1 MKNLLLI
8 LVLSLFSIQSFAAG
22 CPDGSEPV
30 KSISADGTYFVY
42 NCGGG
47 IEQSSSSTNS
57 NIKSLAGIDI
67 ENDPNLD
74 FFRPPQMPYPVN
86 KLLQHKEDWQ
96 MADFNNDGYTDVIYI
111 GGMQANQLTEE
122 ELKILAEK
130 SEIKG
135 ITTGDACGDVACSGV
150 KPLPQLFL
158 GDENHNLTY
167 ANELIIDNREDP
179 GMSLGKN
186 ILVADYN
193 NDGVLDFYIPDH
205 GLGTH
210 DGVRDSYFLSQ
221 SNGTWLESSSTHLS
235 HDNFVVFDHGGAVG
249 DIDNDGDMDV
259 VITNTGPSS
268 YGTNTRLWCLMN
280 DGTGYL
286 KKRGC
291 GGHFSFAI
299 ELGDMDG
306 DGDLD
311 LVQAGLEQSDCKHC
325 NITGIV
331 WNDGRG
337 NFSKNNTTHLPQH
350 PEVYFNVPEVSMAD
364 LDNDGDLDIVLSRAG
379 RLYVGT
385 AVSIIE
391 NLGSR
396 KFKDRGLIELRP
408 APAGYVS
415 NYENNPW
422 NNFVMMIKFRDLDK
436 DGNMDVS
443 FWSGQSKHTN
453 GMVLLNEGNFN
464 FLHYMLSENGELLSI
479 TDIEK
484 EKAKLTA
491 ELENKQEE
499 EKEKAK
505 RTAELKKSQKEEK
518 AKRLAE
524 ERENN
529 KNNFKYSTR
538 YFKSQLKLLESQNNV
553 EVCNAISK
561 EFYTG
566 DYYSRTKKKTYFFVS
581 LDSNGKDC
589 HYEWSTNIGNTL
601 SRCETNTKFDG
612 KCTIYAL
619 GNNIVWGNPQLYKEL
634 TGKK

>member
-1 MKNLLLI
+1 MKKLVLLL
-8 LVLSLFSIQSFAAG
+8 LLSFFSAQSLAG
-22 CPDGSEPV
+22 SCPDGSEPV

-193 NDGVLDFYIPDH
+193 NDGVLDFYIADH

-364 LDNDGDLDIVLSRAG
+364 LDIDGDLDIVLSRVG
-379 RLYVGT
+379 HLYAGT

-408 APAGYVS
+408 APKGY
-415 NYENNPW
+415 EAIHEANPW
-422 NNFVMMIKFRDLDK
+422 NGYINMIKFRDLNK
-436 DGNMDVS
+436 DGDMDVYMGGPS
-443 FWSGQSKHTN
+443 PTTN
-453 GMVLLNEGNFN
+453 GMVLLNEGDFN
-464 FLHYMLSENGELLSI
+464 FLHYMLSENGELSPI
-479 TDIEK
+479 TDIE
-484 EKAKLTA
+484 EERAKRIAGLKK
-491 ELENKQEE
+491 KQE
-499 EKEKAK
+499 
-505 RTAELKKSQKEEK
+505 EEK
-518 AKRLAE
+518 AKRLAK
-524 ERENN
+524 ERENK
-529 KNNFKYSTR
+529 KNNFKYSSR
-538 YFKSQLKLLESQNNV
+538 NFKTQLNLLSTQFSQVCDNV
-553 EVCNAISK
+553 LR
-561 EFYTG
+561 EFNSG
-566 DYYSRTKKKTYFFVS
+566 DYKGRTKKNTYFFVTR
-581 LDSNGKDC
+581 DSNGKDC
-589 HYEWSTNIGNTL
+589 HYEWASNEGNAL
-601 SRCETNTKFDG
+601 RRCKQNNETDG

-619 GNNIVWGNPQLYKEL
+619 GDNIVWGNPTLYKEL
-634 TGKK
+634 TGRK

>member
-1 MKNLLLI
+1 MKKLFLI
-8 LVLSLFSIQSFAAG
+8 LILSFFSVQGFAAG

-30 KSISADGTYFVY
+30 KSISADGTYFVF
-42 NCGGG
+42 NCGGDSN
-47 IEQSSSSTNS
+47 EQSPSSSSSS
-57 NIKSLAGIDI
+57 NTKALAGIDI
-67 ENDPNLD
+67 ENDPETD
-74 FFRPPQMPYPVN
+74 FFRPPMKGYLN
-86 KLLQHKEDWQ
+86 FQHKEDWQ
-96 MADFNNDGYTDVIYI
+96 MADFNNDGYADIIYI
-111 GGMQANQLTEE
+111 GGMHTNQLTDE
-122 ELKILAEK
+122 ELQILAEK
-130 SEIKG
+130 SEIIG
-135 ITTGDACGDVACSGV
+135 ITTGDACGDVACSGA

>member
-8 LVLSLFSIQSFAAG
+8 LVLSFLSIQSFAAG

-30 KSISADGTYFVY
+30 KSVSDDGSYFVY

-96 MADFNNDGYTDVIYI
+96 MADLNNDGYADVIYI

-408 APAGYVS
+408 APKGY
-415 NYENNPW
+415 EAIHEANPW
-422 NNFVMMIKFRDLDK
+422 NGYINMIKFRDLNK
-436 DGNMDVS
+436 DGDMDVYMGGPS
-443 FWSGQSKHTN
+443 PTTN
-453 GMVLLNEGNFN
+453 GMVLLNEGDFN
-464 FLHYMLSENGELLSI
+464 FLHYMLSENGELSPI
-479 TDIEK
+479 TDIE
-484 EKAKLTA
+484 
-491 ELENKQEE
+491 EE
-499 EKEKAK
+499 RAK
-505 RTAELKKSQKEEK
+505 RIAELKKKQEE
-518 AKRLAE
+518 
-524 ERENN
+524 
-529 KNNFKYSTR
+529 
-538 YFKSQLKLLESQNNV
+538 
-553 EVCNAISK
+553 
-561 EFYTG
+561 
-566 DYYSRTKKKTYFFVS
+566 
-581 LDSNGKDC
+581 
-589 HYEWSTNIGNTL
+589 
-601 SRCETNTKFDG
+601 
-612 KCTIYAL
+612 
-619 GNNIVWGNPQLYKEL
+619 
-634 TGKK
+634 

>member
-1 MKNLLLI
+1 
-8 LVLSLFSIQSFAAG
+8 
-22 CPDGSEPV
+22 
-30 KSISADGTYFVY
+30 
-42 NCGGG
+42 
-47 IEQSSSSTNS
+47 
-57 NIKSLAGIDI
+57 
-67 ENDPNLD
+67 
-74 FFRPPQMPYPVN
+74 
-86 KLLQHKEDWQ
+86 
-96 MADFNNDGYTDVIYI
+96 
-111 GGMQANQLTEE
+111 
-122 ELKILAEK
+122 
-130 SEIKG
+130 
-135 ITTGDACGDVACSGV
+135 
-150 KPLPQLFL
+150 
-158 GDENHNLTY
+158 
-167 ANELIIDNREDP
+167 
-179 GMSLGKN
+179 
-186 ILVADYN
+186 
-193 NDGVLDFYIPDH
+193 
-205 GLGTH
+205 
-210 DGVRDSYFLSQ
+210 
-221 SNGTWLESSSTHLS
+221 
-235 HDNFVVFDHGGAVG
+235 
-249 DIDNDGDMDV
+249 
-259 VITNTGPSS
+259 
-268 YGTNTRLWCLMN
+268 
-280 DGTGYL
+280 
-286 KKRGC
+286 
-291 GGHFSFAI
+291 
-299 ELGDMDG
+299 
-306 DGDLD
+306 
-311 LVQAGLEQSDCKHC
+311 
-325 NITGIV
+325 
-331 WNDGRG
+331 
-337 NFSKNNTTHLPQH
+337 
-350 PEVYFNVPEVSMAD
+350 MAD

>member
-179 GMSLGKN
+179 GISLGKN

-193 NDGVLDFYIPDH
+193 NDSVLDFYIPDH

-491 ELENKQEE
+491 EHENKQEE

>member
-1 MKNLLLI
+1 MKKLVLLL
-8 LVLSLFSIQSFAAG
+8 LLSFFSAQSLAG
-22 CPDGSEPV
+22 SCPDGSEPV

-364 LDNDGDLDIVLSRAG
+364 LDIDGDLDIVLSRVG
-379 RLYVGT
+379 HLYAGT

-619 GNNIVWGNPQLYKEL
+619 GDNIVWGNPQLYKEL
-634 TGKK
+634 TGRE

>member
-1 MKNLLLI
+1 MKKLLLLLI
-8 LVLSLFSIQSFAAG
+8 LSFFSAQGYAG
-22 CPDGSEPV
+22 SCPDGSEPV

-484 EKAKLTA
+484 EKAKITA

-561 EFYTG
+561 EFYAG

-619 GNNIVWGNPQLYKEL
+619 GDNIVWGNPQLYKEL

>member
-311 LVQAGLEQSDCKHC
+311 LVQAD
-325 NITGIV
+325 
-331 WNDGRG
+331 
-337 NFSKNNTTHLPQH
+337 
-350 PEVYFNVPEVSMAD
+350 
-364 LDNDGDLDIVLSRAG
+364 
-379 RLYVGT
+379 
-385 AVSIIE
+385 
-391 NLGSR
+391 
-396 KFKDRGLIELRP
+396 
-408 APAGYVS
+408 
-415 NYENNPW
+415 W
-422 NNFVMMIKFRDLDK
+422 NNQIVNTAILLELFGTMVEAILVKITLLTSHNTLKFISMYL
-436 DGNMDVS
+436 
-443 FWSGQSKHTN
+443 
-453 GMVLLNEGNFN
+453 
-464 FLHYMLSENGELLSI
+464 
-479 TDIEK
+479 
-484 EKAKLTA
+484 
-491 ELENKQEE
+491 
-499 EKEKAK
+499 
-505 RTAELKKSQKEEK
+505 KSQWQ
-518 AKRLAE
+518 
-524 ERENN
+524 
-529 KNNFKYSTR
+529 T
-538 YFKSQLKLLESQNNV
+538 
-553 EVCNAISK
+553 
-561 EFYTG
+561 
-566 DYYSRTKKKTYFFVS
+566 
-581 LDSNGKDC
+581 
-589 HYEWSTNIGNTL
+589 
-601 SRCETNTKFDG
+601 
-612 KCTIYAL
+612 
-619 GNNIVWGNPQLYKEL
+619 
-634 TGKK
+634 

>member
-8 LVLSLFSIQSFAAG
+8 LVLSVFSIQSFAG
-22 CPDGSEPV
+22 SCPDGSEPV
-30 KSISADGTYFVY
+30 KSVSEDGTYFVF
-42 NCGGG
+42 NCGGSD
-47 IEQSSSSTNS
+47 EQASSSGS
-57 NIKSLAGIDI
+57 NTKPLAGIDI
-67 ENDPNLD
+67 ENDPEID
-74 FFRPPQMPYPVN
+74 FFRPPMKGYLN
-86 KLLQHKEDWQ
+86 FHMKEDWQ
-96 MADFNNDGYTDVIYI
+96 MADFNNDGYADVIYI
-111 GGMQANQLTEE
+111 GGMHTNQLTDE

-130 SEIKG
+130 ADIKG
-135 ITTGDACGDVACSGV
+135 VTTGDACGDVACSGA

-167 ANELIIDNREDP
+167 AKELIIDNRKDP

-193 NDGVLDFYIPDH
+193 NDSVLDFYIPDH

-280 DGTGYL
+280 DGTGFL

-299 ELGDMDG
+299 ELGDFDG

-311 LVQAGLEQSDCKHC
+311 LLQAGLEKSDCKHC

-331 WNDGRG
+331 WNDGRA
-337 NFSKNNTTHLPQH
+337 NFSKHDTTHLPQH

-364 LDNDGDLDIVLSRAG
+364 LDNDGDLDIVLSRVG
-379 RLYVGT
+379 HLYAGT

-391 NLGSR
+391 NLGNK
-396 KFKDRGLIELRP
+396 KFKDRGLIELLP
-408 APAGYVS
+408 APEGYVATH
-415 NYENNPW
+415 EGNPW
-422 NNFVMMIKFRDLDK
+422 NHFIIMIKFRDLDQ
-436 DGNMDVS
+436 DGDLDVYLGS
-443 FWSGQSKHTN
+443 AGRPKTD
-453 GMVLLNEGNFN
+453 GIVLLNEGNFN
-464 FLHYMLSENGELLSI
+464 FLHYMLSENGELFSI
-479 TDIEK
+479 TDIEEERAERIAKLKKIQKEEK
-484 EKAKLTA
+484 EKAKLI
-491 ELENKQEE
+491 
-499 EKEKAK
+499 
-505 RTAELKKSQKEEK
+505 AELKKSQEKAK
-518 AKRLAE
+518 AKRLAK
-524 ERENN
+524 ERENK
-529 KNNFKYSTR
+529 KNNFKYSSR
-538 YFKSQLKLLESQNNV
+538 NFKPQLKLLETQSNLA
-553 EVCNAISK
+553 VCNAISK

-566 DYYSRTKKKTYFFVS
+566 DYYSQTNKETYLFIS
-581 LDSNGKDC
+581 IDSNGLDC
-589 HYEWSTNIGNTL
+589 HYEWSRNENNAL
-601 SRCETNTKFDG
+601 RRCKQNNETDG

-619 GNNIVWGNPQLYKEL
+619 GDNIVWGNTDLYKEL
-634 TGKK
+634 TGRD

>member
-8 LVLSLFSIQSFAAG
+8 LVLSFLSIQSFAAG

>member
-518 AKRLAE
+518 AKRLTE

>member
-1 MKNLLLI
+1 MKKLVLLL
-8 LVLSLFSIQSFAAG
+8 LLSFFSAQSLAG
-22 CPDGSEPV
+22 SCPDGSEPV

-291 GGHFSFAI
+291 GGHFSFVI

-364 LDNDGDLDIVLSRAG
+364 LDNDGDLDIVLSRA
-379 RLYVGT
+379 GT

-561 EFYTG
+561 EFYAG

-601 SRCETNTKFDG
+601 SRCEKNTRFDG

>member
-268 YGTNTRLWCLMN
+268 KGTNTSLWCLMN
-280 DGTGYL
+280 DGTGFL

-299 ELGDMDG
+299 ELGDFDG
-306 DGDLD
+306 D
-311 LVQAGLEQSDCKHC
+311 V
-325 NITGIV
+325 I
-331 WNDGRG
+331 
-337 NFSKNNTTHLPQH
+337 
-350 PEVYFNVPEVSMAD
+350 
-364 LDNDGDLDIVLSRAG
+364 
-379 RLYVGT
+379 
-385 AVSIIE
+385 
-391 NLGSR
+391 
-396 KFKDRGLIELRP
+396 
-408 APAGYVS
+408 
-415 NYENNPW
+415 
-422 NNFVMMIKFRDLDK
+422 
-436 DGNMDVS
+436 
-443 FWSGQSKHTN
+443 
-453 GMVLLNEGNFN
+453 
-464 FLHYMLSENGELLSI
+464 
-479 TDIEK
+479 
-484 EKAKLTA
+484 
-491 ELENKQEE
+491 
-499 EKEKAK
+499 
-505 RTAELKKSQKEEK
+505 
-518 AKRLAE
+518 
-524 ERENN
+524 
-529 KNNFKYSTR
+529 
-538 YFKSQLKLLESQNNV
+538 
-553 EVCNAISK
+553 
-561 EFYTG
+561 
-566 DYYSRTKKKTYFFVS
+566 
-581 LDSNGKDC
+581 
-589 HYEWSTNIGNTL
+589 
-601 SRCETNTKFDG
+601 
-612 KCTIYAL
+612 
-619 GNNIVWGNPQLYKEL
+619 
-634 TGKK
+634 

>member
-1 MKNLLLI
+1 MKNLLLL
-8 LVLSLFSIQSFAAG
+8 LVLSLFSIKSFAG
-22 CPDGSEPV
+22 SCPDGSEPV
-30 KSISADGTYFVY
+30 KSVSADGTYFIF
-42 NCGGG
+42 NCGGDSN
-47 IEQSSSSTNS
+47 EQSPSSSSSS
-57 NIKSLAGIDI
+57 NTKALAGIDI
-67 ENDPNLD
+67 ENDPETD
-74 FFRPPQMPYPVN
+74 FFRPPMKGYLN
-86 KLLQHKEDWQ
+86 FQHKEDWQ
-96 MADFNNDGYTDVIYI
+96 MADFNNDGYADIIYI
-111 GGMQANQLTEE
+111 GGMHTNQLTDE
-122 ELKILAEK
+122 ELQILAEK
-130 SEIKG
+130 SEIIG
-135 ITTGDACGDVACSGV
+135 ITTGDACGDVACSGA

-193 NDGVLDFYIPDH
+193 NDSVLDFYIPDH

-221 SNGTWLESSSTHLS
+221 SNGTWIESSSTHLS

-268 YGTNTRLWCLMN
+268 KGTNTSLWCLMN
-280 DGTGYL
+280 DGTGFL

-299 ELGDMDG
+299 ELGDFDG

-311 LVQAGLEQSDCKHC
+311 LLQAGLEKSDCKHC
-325 NITGIV
+325 TVTGIV

-337 NFSKNNTTHLPQH
+337 NFSKHDTTHLPQH
-350 PEVYFNVPEVSMAD
+350 PEVYFTVPEVSMAD

-422 NNFVMMIKFRDLDK
+422 NAFVMMIKFRDLDK
-436 DGNMDVS
+436 DGDMDVYLGGS
-443 FWSGQSKHTN
+443 APTTN
-453 GMVLLNEGNFN
+453 GMVLLNEGDFN
-464 FLHYMLSENGELLSI
+464 FLNYMLSENGELSPI
-479 TDIEK
+479 TDIE
-484 EKAKLTA
+484 
-491 ELENKQEE
+491 EE
-499 EKEKAK
+499 REE
-505 RTAELKKSQKEEK
+505 RIAELKKKQEAEK
-518 AKRLAE
+518 AKRLAK
-524 ERENN
+524 ERENK
-529 KNNFKYSTR
+529 KNNFKYSSR
-538 YFKSQLKLLESQNNV
+538 NFKTQFNLLYTQFSQVCDNV
-553 EVCNAISK
+553 K
-561 EFYTG
+561 REFNSS
-566 DYYSRTKKKTYFFVS
+566 DFKSRTKKNTYFFIS
-581 LDSNGKDC
+581 RDSNGKDC
-589 HYEWSTNIGNTL
+589 HYEWSSNEGNAL
-601 SRCETNTKFDG
+601 RRCKQNNETDG
-612 KCTIYAL
+612 QCTIYAL
-619 GNNIVWGNPQLYKEL
+619 GDNIVWGNPKLYKEL
-634 TGKK
+634 TGRK